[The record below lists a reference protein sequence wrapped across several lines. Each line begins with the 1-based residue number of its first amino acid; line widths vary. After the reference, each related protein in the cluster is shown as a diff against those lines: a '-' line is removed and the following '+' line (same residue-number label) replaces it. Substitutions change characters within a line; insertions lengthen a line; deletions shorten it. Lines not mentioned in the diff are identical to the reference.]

1 VNQLTLYIAANP
13 GQREAMQK
21 DTPWYWRDL
30 SEDPRYRSLIGSR

>member
-1 VNQLTLYIAANP
+1 
-13 GQREAMQK
+13 MQK